1 MAFSFDDVA
10 IGKRFFI
17 GKGNPEILGRGPL
30 EIRGSM
36 YCESPAIFG
45 SPNQF
50 PNVWATVMI
59 GKMKNPD
66 SPPPFIPG
74 ALFNCSGAVNR
85 SPYSLA
91 VKGDAAIFN
100 HLDVAKTISTGSNIN
115 VGGSLRAVGDVVA
128 FCGGHR
134 LSAKKNFD
142 IPHPSKEGW
151 RLRHT
156 CPESPSND
164 VYIRGRVKNKKHIE
178 LPSYWKDFVDIKN
191 ITVTLTPIGSHQ
203 EIIVKRWDENK
214 VYLQSNG
221 GLPIDCFYTIYA
233 ERVDGDKLISEY
245 KGLTPNDY
253 PGDNTEY
260 NINI

>member
-1 MAFSFDDVA
+1 MSASFDDLAV
-10 IGKRFFI
+10 GKRLFI
-17 GKGNPEILGRGPL
+17 GKGNPELLGRGPF

-36 YCESPAIFG
+36 YCESPAVFG
-45 SPNQF
+45 KANQF

-59 GKMKNPD
+59 GKMGNSD
-66 SPPPFIPG
+66 SPTPFVPG
-74 ALFNCSGAVNR
+74 TVRSCAGFINH

-91 VKGDAAIFN
+91 VKGDALIFN
-100 HLDVAKTISTGSNIN
+100 HLDVQKNITAGQKISG
-115 VGGSLRAVGDVVA
+115 LQLEARGDVTA
-128 FCGGHR
+128 GCGIHR
-134 LSAKKNFD
+134 LSKKKNFD

-164 VYIRGRVKNKKHIE
+164 VYIRGRVKNKKEIK
-178 LPSYWKDFVDIKN
+178 LPPYWKNFVDIKD

-203 EIIVKRWDENK
+203 DVIVKGWDEEK
-214 VYLQSNG
+214 VYLQCNG

-233 ERVDGDKLISEY
+233 ERIDGDKLIPEY

-253 PGDNTEY
+253 PGDNAQY
-260 NINI
+260 NVNI